1 MQQTSVDTY
10 ITDAKPTGENIGAYL
25 SHWLQQ
31 LATTNVDIS
40 GVDTLLCYTETPNP
54 SAKSMLVH
62 IGNFVFDL
70 SRVVAVYPL
79 NKHNDKSLYIVHVET
94 IGGPNLMIDI
104 DKPTYDE
111 LAAQIDFLSNAQKI
125 ELSKSKIY
133 KQPFM
138 PMR

>member
-1 MQQTSVDTY
+1 
-10 ITDAKPTGENIGAYL
+10 
-25 SHWLQQ
+25 
-31 LATTNVDIS
+31 
-40 GVDTLLCYTETPNP
+40 
-54 SAKSMLVH
+54 MLVH